1 VTTYYRDATVWV
13 TGEWVEVGRQ
23 RLPIAELSYV
33 WHDRG
38 RPTTR
43 TAVRAL
49 ARYGLITALTVP
61 VVAGGVL
68 LAYPIASEFGPIA
81 VAGTAVLLV
90 IMGVGL
96 LSVVL
101 SPVLEFP
108 LMALERSYDRG
119 LTVRELWV
127 RWRDE
132 DLLLLRTSDAAR
144 FGKIYRAIERAIE
157 RFEG

>member
-1 VTTYYRDATVWV
+1 
-13 TGEWVEVGRQ
+13 
-23 RLPIAELSYV
+23 
-33 WHDRG
+33 
-38 RPTTR
+38 
-43 TAVRAL
+43 
-49 ARYGLITALTVP
+49 
-61 VVAGGVL
+61 
-68 LAYPIASEFGPIA
+68 
-81 VAGTAVLLV
+81 
-90 IMGVGL
+90 MGVGL

-101 SPVLEFP
+101 SPVLKFP

-144 FGKIYRAIERAIE
+144 LGKIYRAIERAIE